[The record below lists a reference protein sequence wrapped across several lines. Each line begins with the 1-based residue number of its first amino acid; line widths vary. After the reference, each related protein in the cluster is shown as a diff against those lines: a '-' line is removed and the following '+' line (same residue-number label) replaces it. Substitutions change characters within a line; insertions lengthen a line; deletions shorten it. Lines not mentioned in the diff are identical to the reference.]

1 MMGQFY
7 IFSNSVSIWW
17 TVLQVLPGTTPI
29 CNANAQLLAISVC
42 QLHIWIVK
50 SCNYWRNGIV
60 GSRPNTPF
68 VVHAVHKS
76 NALQLFCIQIC
87 QIRHSTFSNH
97 LSIWRTCYI
106 WALVVPSSNHLYITL
121 YFYKQYVSAST
132 KKWLLHS
139 FFPHVLSTVPT
150 FFIPLLWSRHHYIN

>member
-1 MMGQFY
+1 M
-7 IFSNSVSIWW
+7 
-17 TVLQVLPGTTPI
+17 VLLVQDPI
-29 CNANAQLLAISVC
+29 QAFLDFCGFNFRDIRFNVVFTFHGFFMCHKLRNACTS
-42 QLHIWIVK
+42 
-50 SCNYWRNGIV
+50 
-60 GSRPNTPF
+60 F
-68 VVHAVHKS
+68 VVLAVHKS

-132 KKWLLHS
+132 KKWFLHS